1 MHPTSEV
8 SGLNI
13 NAVSNS
19 TLNVEGILVVLLA
32 LAVFTQENTKK
43 NQKHLC
49 VIIGT
54 FFPASEKSAK
64 KKKQK
69 TLLSLLTSSHVN
81 ARPHTTSNSTSAIEA
96 VLIKLILNGKN
107 ANKAN
112 SAI

>member
-43 NQKHLC
+43 TPKHLC

-64 KKKQK
+64 KKTKNFAK
-69 TLLSLLTSSHVN
+69 PSHFISRKRTS
-81 ARPHTTSNSTSAIEA
+81 PHHQ
-96 VLIKLILNGKN
+96 
-107 ANKAN
+107 
-112 SAI
+112 